1 MTNDTSTEKISILQ
15 WNIYGLK
22 PKLPTLSLA
31 LAEERYGIVLLQ
43 ETLLKSDISLSNYT
57 AYHQYQSQGNRGLSI
72 LVRKDLYVERLPFR
86 RFCGTEVEAMGVT
99 VSLKNTTLQIYNIY
113 RPPRATATLKLDHI
127 FAAVSKSPSILCG
140 DFNAHSP
147 TWNCPSSPSALS
159 KQDAP
164 RSSTLIS
171 PKQTYTH
178 TSQRGSPRP
187 LLCIHRPPPNSQLGS
202 LPLSNL

>member
-72 LVRKDLYVERLPFR
+72 LVRKDLHVERLPFR

-99 VSLKNTTLQIYNIY
+99 
-113 RPPRATATLKLDHI
+113 
-127 FAAVSKSPSILCG
+127 
-140 DFNAHSP
+140 
-147 TWNCPSSPSALS
+147 LS
-159 KQDAP
+159 
-164 RSSTLIS
+164 
-171 PKQTYTH
+171 
-178 TSQRGSPRP
+178 
-187 LLCIHRPPPNSQLGS
+187 
-202 LPLSNL
+202 